1 MSLSA
6 RLTQARPPEP
16 PGLPALKP
24 LAAAAER
31 VLQRW
36 PDVVPNPPERDREGL
51 VQRMKAHLDQDRW
64 AGVRMS
70 LVSAA
75 ARAAFDEVR
84 RQRSDLAGLRA
95 FYLEEIR
102 ASTRPTFL
110 GAMTAVYLESFVPD
124 APHTR
129 DLARALG
136 DVRAR
141 MGARWRKLVDAVP
154 ELLDPSAAPDAI
166 ARKMVGMRSP
176 WIDLKEL
183 GLRAPHAPGLMDF
196 AHLAYVARLEP
207 HLKRRAEL
215 DQLFAWLKPD
225 GQASARMSG
234 APEAISAV
242 LGHWRTSAPAPD
254 DLSVITQSLVGLYG
268 DPRVRRGGAW
278 AGVASDRLAVIMRWL
293 TGENIRFFMD
303 VVSAVEDSHMWE
315 PRRRFWLKL
324 HAQRR
329 IDAAWVAFS
338 SSGAEYARRVLASRG
353 ARGVLNYGRQSA
365 GGARAN
371 TSLLI
376 LKSGSKII
384 VEGSHSYK
392 VHVFREADPRA
403 PTLYQGEYD
412 CERIR
417 LTSGAEAKAH
427 LGDWQGWV
435 EERI

>member
-1 MSLSA
+1 MSLGE
-6 RLTQARPPEP
+6 RLLQARPPEKP
-16 PGLPALKP
+16 TLPALKP
-24 LAAAAER
+24 ILAATER

-36 PDVVPNPPERDREGL
+36 PDVVPNPPERDREQL
-51 VQRMKAHLDQDRW
+51 VLRMKAHLDQNRW
-64 AGVRMS
+64 DGVQMS

-75 ARAAFDEVR
+75 ARALFDEVR
-84 RQRSDLAGLRA
+84 RQRSDLAGLRT

-102 ASTRPTFL
+102 ASTSTTFL
-110 GAMTAVYLESFVPD
+110 GAMISVYLESFVPN

-129 DLARALG
+129 DLAEALHEI
-136 DVRAR
+136 RHR
-141 MGARWRKLVDAVP
+141 MGARWRMLIDSVP
-154 ELLDPSAAPDAI
+154 EILRPDAAPDAI
-166 ARKMVGMRSP
+166 ARKMVGMKNP
-176 WIDLKEL
+176 CADLKEL
-183 GLRAPHAPGLMDF
+183 GLRSPHAPGLMDF

-207 HLKRRAEL
+207 HLSARVEL
-215 DQLFAWLKPD
+215 DRLFAWLKPD

-234 APEAISAV
+234 ASEAIDAV
-242 LGHWRTSAPAPD
+242 LGHWRTSNPSDD
-254 DLSVITQSLVGLYG
+254 DLSFLTQSLVGLYD
-268 DPRVRRGGAW
+268 DPRVQRGGAW

-338 SSGAEYARRVLASRG
+338 PSGALYARRMLASRG
-353 ARGVLNYGRQSA
+353 TRGVLNYGRQSA
-365 GGARAN
+365 GGARVN

-392 VHVFREADPRA
+392 VHIFRDADPRA
-403 PTLYQGEYD
+403 PTLYQQEYD

-417 LTSGAEAKAH
+417 LTPGAEAKAH
-427 LGDWQGWV
+427 LGDWQSWV